1 MKISARNVFGGTVTA
16 VKPGAVTTE
25 VDVTLPGGIVIVA
38 TVTRD
43 SAIELGLIP
52 GRPVKAI
59 IKASSV
65 LVLTEGADV
74 RLSARNCLAGTI
86 TALTEGPV
94 STEVAIGLADG
105 HTVYAT
111 ICGASNPVP
120 AWGSFSHAAAAD
132 RPRGIYMQRYI
143 TIAPQ
148 TGAYR
153 RPSGAAHSDSMK
165 AINSARPAAPKAA

>member
-1 MKISARNVFGGTVTA
+1 MKISARNVFDGIVSA
-16 VKPGAVTTE
+16 IKPGAVTTE
-25 VDVTLPGGIVIVA
+25 VDVTLPGGVPIVA

-43 SAIELGLIP
+43 SAIELGLVV
-52 GRPVKAI
+52 GLPVKAI

-94 STEVAIGLADG
+94 SSEVAIGLADG

-111 ICGASNPVP
+111 ITHEGSVALGLKVGTAATAVFKAPSVILGVGA
-120 AWGSFSHAAAAD
+120 
-132 RPRGIYMQRYI
+132 
-143 TIAPQ
+143 
-148 TGAYR
+148 
-153 RPSGAAHSDSMK
+153 
-165 AINSARPAAPKAA
+165 